1 MVLFNALPF
10 PASSSELPPAI
21 EQALRELS
29 GPLRDRHNAVYEIA
43 KPLERS
49 QYPACPSC
57 GSTFNLFRRKN
68 NCGNC
73 GQVVCSDCLDSK
85 WYLPKYG
92 LRTAV
97 ACCTMCDRNLHTSI
111 KSKQDL
117 ESCSIRE
124 LRAYL
129 QLYGLYKPST
139 MIEKSDLVAAIY
151 NNSPVPQANENVYRD
166 SLPRPSGSVSSS
178 RQHQQQQQQ
187 QHHTRSRSNAS
198 DRTTN
203 WDRMFS
209 DIGSEIGRGM
219 ENLGQQLGEIFEPR
233 SASTPS
239 DQHRYGSAS
248 SSSTSR
254 TPRHDSS
261 TYSHAYSRAQRSQP
275 SRLQPQFQ
283 PPRPRSAQDIGSQQ
297 RTNRPT
303 PPSVPA
309 STAVG
314 GVPNLKDL
322 VRDSTDV
329 GGLSIK
335 ALKALLAKHHVDYNN
350 IVEKQ
355 ELVQRVERLV
365 INTKLEMGHEAAANT
380 HGDSREGNSGSSH
393 DADDNLCRICW
404 DATTNSVFLNCGHMC
419 TCLECGEKIV
429 QSDRRE
435 CPICREYITRI
446 VHVFRA

>member
-1 MVLFNALPF
+1 MAPFNALPF
-10 PASSSELPPAI
+10 PASSAALPPAI
-21 EQALRELS
+21 EHALRELN
-29 GPLRDRHNAVYEIA
+29 GPLRDRHNALYELA

-68 NCGNC
+68 NCVNC

-92 LRTAV
+92 LRTPV

-111 KSKQDL
+111 KSKQEL
-117 ESCSIRE
+117 ESCSVRE

-129 QLYGLYKPST
+129 QLYGLYKPNT
-139 MIEKSDLVAAIY
+139 MIEKGDLVAAIY
-151 NNSPVPQANENVYRD
+151 NNSPVPQSNEKVYRD
-166 SLPRPSGSVSSS
+166 SLPRPSGSASSS
-178 RQHQQQQQQ
+178 RQQQQQQ
-187 QHHTRSRSNAS
+187 HTRSRSNAS
-198 DRTTN
+198 DRATN

-219 ENLGQQLGEIFEPR
+219 ENLGQHLGEIFEP
-233 SASTPS
+233 SMPS
-239 DQHRYGSAS
+239 SNGVQVPG
-248 SSSTSR
+248 
-254 TPRHDSS
+254 HDSR
-261 TYSHAYSRAQRSQP
+261 TYSHAYSRAQRPQP
-275 SRLQPQFQ
+275 SRSQPQFQ
-283 PPRPRSAQDIGSQQ
+283 PPRPQSAQNLGSRQTTTSQ
-297 RTNRPT
+297 PA
-303 PPSVPA
+303 PPPVPVA
-309 STAVG
+309 AKSTD
-314 GVPNLKDL
+314 VPNLKEL
-322 VRDSTDV
+322 VRNNTV
-329 GGLSIK
+329 IGGLSIK
-335 ALKALLAKHHVDYNN
+335 TLKALLAKYHVDYSN

-365 INTKLEMGHEAAANT
+365 INTKLEMENEEAANAP
-380 HGDSREGNSGSSH
+380 GDSQSANVGSTH

-435 CPICREYITRI
+435 CPICREYISRI

>member
-1 MVLFNALPF
+1 MVSFNALPF

-21 EQALRELS
+21 EHALRELN
-29 GPLRDRHNAVYEIA
+29 GPLRDRHNAVYELA

-129 QLYGLYKPST
+129 QLYGLYRPST

-151 NNSPVPQANENVYRD
+151 NNSPVPQANEKVYRD

-178 RQHQQQQQQ
+178 RHQQQQHQQQ
-187 QHHTRSRSNAS
+187 HTRSRSNAS

-219 ENLGQQLGEIFEPR
+219 ENIGQQLGEIFEPR
-233 SASTPS
+233 SAPTPNE
-239 DQHRYGSAS
+239 QHRYDSAA
-248 SSSTSR
+248 TSNSQM
-254 TPRHDSS
+254 PRHDSR
-261 TYSHAYSRAQRSQP
+261 TYSHAYSRAQRAQP
-275 SRLQPQFQ
+275 SRSQPQFQ
-283 PPRPRSAQDIGSQQ
+283 PPRPRSAQNLGSQQ
-297 RTNRPT
+297 TTNRPA
-303 PPSVPA
+303 PAPAPAPA
-309 STAVG
+309 SAASG
-314 GVPNLKDL
+314 DVPNLKDL
-322 VRDSTDV
+322 VRANANV

-335 ALKALLAKHHVDYNN
+335 TLKALLAKYHVDYSN

-365 INTKLEMGHEAAANT
+365 VNTKLEMGHEAAAST
-380 HGDSREGNSGSSH
+380 HSDSRAGGSGSTH